1 MVHKAWLGSGLKM
14 ASILLE
20 DVGREKGGVG
30 SILGERMWFSLG
42 VLLSL
47 PWGSF

>member
-1 MVHKAWLGSGLKM
+1 MVHRAWLGCGLKM

-20 DVGREKGGVG
+20 DVGGGKDGVG
-30 SILGERMWFSLG
+30 SFLGERMWFSLG

-47 PWGSF
+47 P